1 MEDLERQVDLL
12 NKKQEQL
19 YAYVTFIEERTK
31 LHLKLF
37 YLIAALTIAD
47 AMVAAWHILSTK

>member
-19 YAYVTFIEERTK
+19 FTYVTFIEERTK

-47 AMVAAWHILSTK
+47 AIVAAWHIWGTR